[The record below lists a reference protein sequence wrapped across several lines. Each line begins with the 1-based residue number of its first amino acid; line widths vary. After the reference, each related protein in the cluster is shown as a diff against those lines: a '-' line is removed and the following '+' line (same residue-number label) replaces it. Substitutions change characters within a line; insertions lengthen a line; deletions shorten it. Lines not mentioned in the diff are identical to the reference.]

1 MTTTLPRAEPMISFP
16 FAPFDSPLFQRI
28 VTSDQMPRACQASWK
43 AAAAQFFSGT
53 DVEKNLQTCTP
64 LLWAFSGLS
73 LLPSHGAYV
82 SFGTCLNQ
90 LSSANQQL
98 ELKGWLKF
106 HLDAKVYLR
115 ALGQVA
121 KGWLFKT
128 SESTIVVNGMWV
140 GASSPYLYIQP

>member
-1 MTTTLPRAEPMISFP
+1 
-16 FAPFDSPLFQRI
+16 
-28 VTSDQMPRACQASWK
+28 MPRACQASWK

-98 ELKGWLKF
+98 ELK
-106 HLDAKVYLR
+106 HLAKVCLR

-121 KGWLFKT
+121 KDWLFKT